1 MTKIKV
7 VPPRKRERDIEPH
20 HEEGSGIHWAKR
32 QRSMLSDEVR
42 CAIEYQHFAEQTR
55 PDAAEQQLAD
65 EQQWHIRRSCLR

>member
-1 MTKIKV
+1 MKIKV
-7 VPPRKRERDIEPH
+7 VPPRKRERDIERP

-42 CAIEYQHFAEQTR
+42 SAIKYQHFEEQPR

-65 EQQWHIRRSCLR
+65 EQQWHIWRNCLR